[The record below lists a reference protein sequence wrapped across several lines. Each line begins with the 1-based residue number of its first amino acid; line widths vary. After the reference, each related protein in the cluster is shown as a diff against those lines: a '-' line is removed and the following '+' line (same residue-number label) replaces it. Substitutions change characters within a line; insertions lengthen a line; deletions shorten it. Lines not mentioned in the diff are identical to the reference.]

1 MSEQIASQDPSKL
14 LAEVEFWKQR
24 SAEVRRRLG
33 EVAVFDRSFVL
44 AHATMQQR
52 TRYHELARIL
62 MADEFERRRVLAET
76 YLNEKSLDPQTR
88 EFVVPQSDG
97 LASIDLSDN
106 VLVQAAIAEARAF
119 HAAAV
124 DAGRMFPGKDSLEFV
139 GSASKDF
146 SEQSALYALA
156 SSPLI
161 VAPVAR
167 YFGVF
172 PILTGFG
179 VTLARNESFH
189 RKSSQRLHFDPED
202 RSQLKVFV
210 YLTDVDAKSG
220 PFMAAPAH
228 NSRHLFEQPDFLL
241 DRKDDDVVEPGSI
254 REFHGKAGTTIF
266 CDTCRCL
273 HAGARPGNRIRLVL
287 SIEFNL
293 PSHLGRKL
301 FAGDPLPG
309 RVRTSAIKLKNPD
322 KFEAALLDAAN
333 GAVMPPTDAGL
344 KQPGR

>member
-1 MSEQIASQDPSKL
+1 MSDQVASADPAKL
-14 LAEVEFWKQR
+14 AAEVEYWRSR
-24 SAEVRRRLG
+24 SAEDRRRLG

-52 TRYHELARIL
+52 VRYHELARIL
-62 MADEFERRRVLAET
+62 MAEEFERRRGLMDAYFRERA
-76 YLNEKSLDPQTR
+76 LDPQTCD
-88 EFVVPQSDG
+88 FIVPPEDG
-97 LASIDLSDN
+97 LAAIDLSGHA
-106 VLVQAAIAEARAF
+106 LVQAAVAEATAF

-124 DAGRMFPGKDSLEFV
+124 AAGRTFPSKDSLEYV
-139 GSASKDF
+139 GSANKDF
-146 SEQSALYALA
+146 SETSALYALA
-156 SSPLI
+156 SSPLL

-179 VTLARNESFH
+179 VTLARNETFH

-210 YLTDVDAKSG
+210 YLTDVDAASG

-241 DRKDDDVVEPGSI
+241 DRKDDDVVEAGSI

-273 HAGARPGNRIRLVL
+273 HAGARPGSRIRLVF
-287 SIEFNL
+287 SIEYNL

-301 FAGDPLPG
+301 FPGDPLPG
-309 RVRTSAIKLKNPD
+309 RVRTSAIRPANPD
-322 KFEAALLDAAN
+322 RFEAALLDLAE
-333 GAVMPPTDAGL
+333 
-344 KQPGR
+344 